1 MFPTDGSFD
10 PDPVHR
16 PRSPKRR
23 WRPQLPGLPTRLGGL
38 LVFAAMAALA
48 IYAATHLPWALWDAW
63 PLYLA
68 ASGPAVL
75 HLAAVLLRRDERLA
89 VPTRAETAAQW
100 VRSRLD
106 RLGLTA
112 VQVIPSLGLR
122 NFYAPLG
129 DTIGLAENVHGERT
143 MFAHAAAAHELGHAW
158 IQRCSPHLA
167 QLAGWCRRHCAHLWQ
182 LGFGLLFGVAM
193 TGARPLLPLAFALLS
208 AALLASTLVAIEE
221 LAATA
226 VGLRELAASGVSPQE
241 LAFARRSLRAALS
254 TYLGHAL
261 GHAVPLVAAPFLCT
275 FFGEG
280 LLPPGPGLAPGAQQ
294 LAELLAW
301 GVLAG
306 TVLLA
311 MKSAAALAAGR
322 TAPLTLLE
330 RLLCA
335 VTGLVGF
342 TLTLLCWRQPPAS
355 AAPLVTA
362 VAALRIWGLAY
373 LPTALALGLLGK
385 LIARLER
392 EPTALAPRPST
403 FAALAAMAKLARAHP
418 EPAAASSF
426 GLALWLSAPTI
437 PLAILLLG

>member
-10 PDPVHR
+10 PSPVHQ
-16 PRSPKRR
+16 PLPGPRR
-23 WRPQLPGLPTRLGGL
+23 WRLRLAWARGP
-38 LVFAAMAALA
+38 LVGVLAIAAMALLALYSA
-48 IYAATHLPWALWDAW
+48 LHLPWELVDAW

-68 ASGPAVL
+68 ASGPAAL
-75 HLAAVLLRRDERLA
+75 HLVAMMLRGDERLA

-106 RLGLTA
+106 RLGLTE

-158 IQRCSPHLA
+158 IQRRSPHLA
-167 QLAGWCRRHCAHLWQ
+167 QLAGWCRRHCTHLWQ

-193 TGARPLLPLAFALLS
+193 TGARPLLPLAFALMS

-226 VGLRELAASGVSPQE
+226 VGLRELAASGVSTQE
-241 LAFARRSLRAALS
+241 LALARRSLRAALG

-275 FFGEG
+275 FFGDG
-280 LLPPGPGLAPGAQQ
+280 LLPPGPGLAPGTQQ
-294 LAELLAW
+294 LVELLAW
-301 GVLAG
+301 CVLAG

-322 TAPLTLLE
+322 TAPLTRLE

-335 VTGLVGF
+335 VTGLFGF
-342 TLTLLCWRQPPAS
+342 ALTLLCWRQPPAS

-418 EPAAASSF
+418 EPDAASSF
-426 GLALWLSAPTI
+426 GTALWLGAPTI